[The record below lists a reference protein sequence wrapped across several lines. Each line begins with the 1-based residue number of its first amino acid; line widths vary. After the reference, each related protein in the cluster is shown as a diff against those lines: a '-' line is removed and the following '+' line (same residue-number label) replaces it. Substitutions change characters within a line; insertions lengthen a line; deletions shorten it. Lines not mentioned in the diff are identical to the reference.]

1 MRVLCRSCRY
11 PKDGLMVEMFF
22 ARVPDS
28 KIAREAT
35 ELARQEYPSFLFNHC
50 MRTFWFAD
58 AIAASGSLFDREIV
72 YVAAILHDL
81 GVLEHYDRG
90 RRFEVDGAQAAREFL
105 LGRTY
110 PSDKADLV
118 WDAIALH
125 TSAGITAYW
134 KAPEVVLVHLGAIA
148 DVVGAGVADLDPGF
162 VRELIEEFPRLDFP
176 NEWLRTLIEQ
186 VRRKPALACGTYLG
200 HVGREHVPGFMCPSV
215 AEGLN
220 TNPLDTEV

>member
-1 MRVLCRSCRY
+1 
-11 PKDGLMVEMFF
+11 MVFS

-28 KIAREAT
+28 KIADEVT
-35 ELARQEYPSFLFNHC
+35 ELARREYPSFLFNHC

-58 AIAASGSLFDREIV
+58 AIAVNGSLFDREIV

-81 GVLEHYDRG
+81 GILEQYDRG
-90 RRFEVDGAQAAREFL
+90 RRFEVDGAQVARDFL
-105 LGRTY
+105 LGRAY
-110 PSDKADLV
+110 PLGKANLV

-125 TSAGITAYW
+125 TSVGIAAYW
-134 KAPEVVLVHLGAIA
+134 KAPEVVLVHLGALA
-148 DVVGAGVADLDPGF
+148 DVVGQRIVDLDPGF

-176 NEWLRTLIEQ
+176 NEWLRRLIEQ

-220 TNPLDTEV
+220 NNPLDAEV